1 MVEHREELVK
11 QLVRASKNGEV
22 NQVIF
27 LGGSINEVDKI
38 TSGKFEDSVEFKI
51 KEIEDGS
58 R

>member
-1 MVEHREELVK
+1 MVEYREELVNK
-11 QLVRASKNGEV
+11 LVRASKNGEV